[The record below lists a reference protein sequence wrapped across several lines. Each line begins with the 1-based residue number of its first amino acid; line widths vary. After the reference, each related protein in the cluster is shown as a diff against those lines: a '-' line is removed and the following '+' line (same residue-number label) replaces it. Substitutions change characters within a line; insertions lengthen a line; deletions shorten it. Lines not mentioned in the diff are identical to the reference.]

1 LEALRVKRHLA
12 LAGGTTGYL
21 AAAGTEV
28 VLARKGQRPLPS
40 CIGKEALLWSESWR

>member
-1 LEALRVKRHLA
+1 MKRQLA